1 MFKCKTHLTVLSR
14 VLLQMISPSWCGIR
28 TPVSWLEKVIQAT
41 ALPGISKSLNVIEK
55 PERLLQEK
63 NFFFEENEAT
73 AAKHYFS
80 KNSEHV
86 ENKSK
91 HRSKKIINLGPTSA
105 IRGGTSLFLE
115 PEPSPGL
122 WNLIMDRAK
131 VWLRDIAF
139 FDLSG
144 ARLWSSD
151 NASWSFR
158 LVAPLSL
165 SLV

>member
-1 MFKCKTHLTVLSR
+1 MWDSNSRQLIRKKWFKPPRCLASVKVQPSLKSRKDFCK
-14 VLLQMISPSWCGIR
+14 
-28 TPVSWLEKVIQAT
+28 K
-41 ALPGISKSLNVIEK
+41 
-55 PERLLQEK
+55 K

-73 AAKHYFS
+73 AAKHYVS